1 MYLDRVVRLLW
12 AGRASESHSRFPAV
26 MSCSGWWPRLWAQVK
41 RSPRHRHTARE
52 GRGSSSSRADWLT
65 VSRGL
70 SFARCEVPAGNDYN
84 PCKALTP
91 RCRRNSA
98 SCRAAVET
106 WRTQQ
111 CLFQRRAKHLR
122 CVESHLPFAMLSGR
136 SVLTTSRSSSVSHA
150 DI

>member
-52 GRGSSSSRADWLT
+52 GRGSSSRADWLT

-70 SFARCEVPAGNDYN
+70 SFARCEVPAGMIT
-84 PCKALTP
+84 TP
-91 RCRRNSA
+91 AKHSHHVVGETLP
-98 SCRAAVET
+98 AAG
-106 WRTQQ
+106 RPLSGTQQ
-111 CLFQRRAKHLR
+111 CLFQRRAKHLQ
-122 CVESHLPFAMLSGR
+122 CVESHLPFAMLSSR